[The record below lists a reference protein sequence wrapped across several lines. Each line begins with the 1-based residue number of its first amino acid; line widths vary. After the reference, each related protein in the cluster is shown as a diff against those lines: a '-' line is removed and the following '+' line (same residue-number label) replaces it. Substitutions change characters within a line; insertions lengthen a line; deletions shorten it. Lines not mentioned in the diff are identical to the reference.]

1 MTQMI
6 VSIGKSAKMV
16 TIPTRTAA
24 MVAPMSGM
32 RSAKPTS
39 TASGAANGIPRIFMT
54 MKLVSP
60 AIVAC
65 ASAPPT

>member
-1 MTQMI
+1 
-6 VSIGKSAKMV
+6 
-16 TIPTRTAA
+16 

-54 MKLVSP
+54 MKLVTP
-60 AIVAC
+60 AIVAW